1 MFRRITAFFS
11 EFPSSSTEN
20 PPDSSKEAAKNAKME
35 RKRELEICSFVQ
47 RKMDIRNL
55 LRVDPSSRQW
65 LDHTDAY
72 AEQAREKELVLEQE
86 LGEVTDRPRDENWH
100 RREHETIETITRM
113 MSMLKYQMYDLFQ
126 FYHILRWEETRFDIY
141 KAQVEEYLS
150 KYIED
155 ALFIE
160 NLMRNFCAYSKNT
173 RYSVAIFRPEHIEC
187 IKHRAIAYH
196 LQLRLQEAA
205 YCLEGT
211 ALSLPDI
218 LWNLKTKEWMLAP
231 TKKAKKN
238 KSGKKQVEKHTLTK
252 KAEQRSKK
260 TTEYMRDC
268 ESVLNLID
276 SGEQTSLLSQQHLT

>member
-1 MFRRITAFFS
+1 MQKW
-11 EFPSSSTEN
+11 N
-20 PPDSSKEAAKNAKME
+20 GKE
-35 RKRELEICSFVQ
+35 S

-72 AEQAREKELVLEQE
+72 AEQAREKII
-86 LGEVTDRPRDENWH
+86 G
-100 RREHETIETITRM
+100 
-113 MSMLKYQMYDLFQ
+113 SGK
-126 FYHILRWEETRFDIY
+126 
-141 KAQVEEYLS
+141 
-150 KYIED
+150 
-155 ALFIE
+155 
-160 NLMRNFCAYSKNT
+160 
-173 RYSVAIFRPEHIEC
+173 
-187 IKHRAIAYH
+187 
-196 LQLRLQEAA
+196 AA

-268 ESVLNLID
+268 ESVLNC
-276 SGEQTSLLSQQHLT
+276 EFE